1 MLSPQPPSS
10 SKGCNSTGT
19 GIIGCKLRYL
29 IIQRVARAMTNQL
42 IVMLLSLPLW
52 LCACTQYA
60 TEADLF
66 GLPEDGSQYGV
77 SFEELAAQ
85 NDSAGSLLDSPLTID
100 NAITAARQHNP
111 GLVAAVWNI
120 RKSKAMLS
128 LADSR
133 FWPQLSFY
141 SEYMQG
147 DAPSSYL
154 FKTIDQRLLPADV
167 NFNDPGWF
175 ENFESGF
182 TGRINLF
189 NGFKDSLSR
198 RMAEKDITIAK
209 LDRNRVA
216 NDLTAQVI
224 ESFYDALTARDFVS
238 VAKESVSTVSEQL
251 RIMQIRYRG
260 GAVVKSD
267 VLSMEVR
274 LAQVKEQLLS
284 SRNRHRLALASLANL
299 MGREPTL
306 LVGDAELSTLKHDLP
321 EIPEDYETA
330 VVLAVNSR
338 PELDKMR
345 RKLEKARMGVRLA
358 RGEYLPRLDFSASY
372 YLDTPDLNYDR
383 SRENWNAALKIN
395 WDLFSGFSRPAAVT
409 RAETMANE
417 TAAAFSGVLL
427 DVKLDLRRAYFN
439 LEEAERRHTVAQNS
453 IDAAEESFRLV
464 REHYQGGAVTVT
476 RYLEAELDLNRAR
489 IRVAATRYN
498 RIKARA
504 DVVRALGLWA
514 ALPEATGN
522 E

>member
-1 MLSPQPPSS
+1 MP
-10 SKGCNSTGT
+10 
-19 GIIGCKLRYL
+19 
-29 IIQRVARAMTNQL
+29 NQL

-52 LCACTQYA
+52 LCACTQYT

-66 GLPEDGSQYGV
+66 GRPENGNQYGV
-77 SFEELAAQ
+77 SIEEAPTI
-85 NDSAGSLLDSPLTID
+85 DDTTGYLLDSPLTID
-100 NAITAARQHNP
+100 NALVAARQHNP
-111 GLVAAVWNI
+111 DLTAAVWNI

-128 LADSR
+128 IAGSH

-175 ENFESGF
+175 ENFESGI

-198 RMAEKDITIAK
+198 RMAEKDITISE

-238 VAKESVSTVSEQL
+238 IAKESVRTVSEQL

-274 LAQVKEQLLS
+274 LARIKEQLLS
-284 SRNRHRLALASLANL
+284 SRNRHRLAMASLANL
-299 MGREPTL
+299 MGMEPTL
-306 LVGDAELSTLKHDLP
+306 FGSDAELSTLKHDLP
-321 EIPEDYETA
+321 DIPEDYEAA
-330 VVLAVNSR
+330 VVLAVNRR

-345 RKLEKARMGVRLA
+345 RQLEKARMGVRKA
-358 RGEYLPRLDFSASY
+358 RGNYLPRLDFAASY
-372 YLDTPDLNYDR
+372 YLDDPDLNYDR
-383 SRENWNAALKIN
+383 SRENWNAALKFN

-409 RAETMANE
+409 RAEAMANE
-417 TAAAFSGVLL
+417 TAAALTGALLDIKL
-427 DVKLDLRRAYFN
+427 DVKRSYLN
-439 LEEAERRHTVAQNS
+439 LEEAERRYTVAQNS
-453 IDAAEESFRLV
+453 IGAAEESFRLV

-476 RYLEAELDLNRAR
+476 RYLEAELDRNRAR

-498 RIKARA
+498 RVKARA

-514 ALPEATGN
+514 TLPDAAGSG
-522 E
+522 